1 MTDIAQTTVAIHQ
14 WAIHHNETYFKD
26 PFSFRPERF
35 LGDPE
40 FATDKRDEDFADP
53 NNLAYV
59 KMQLI
64 LAHLTWNFDM
74 ELAEESR
81 GWAEKQKVYILWEKG
96 PLEVHLSPV
105 QRV

>member
-1 MTDIAQTTVAIHQ
+1 MVTSSS
-14 WAIHHNETYFKD
+14 YFKD
-26 PFSFRPERF
+26 SFSFRPERF

-40 FATDKRDEDFADP
+40 FATDNRDAFQPFHIGARNCLEDFADP

-59 KMQLI
+59 EMRLI
-64 LAHLTWNFDM
+64 LAHLAWNSDM

-81 GWAEKQKVYILWEKG
+81 GWAEKQKVYSLWEKG
-96 PLEVHLSPV
+96 PLKVRLSPV